1 MEIASTPSIFFIC
14 RNIIL
19 VQFGCIYKTFFF
31 KNKSYPRKFS
41 RVVRIEISKSFDD
54 YLLKSLKERFKVD
67 DLNIMRLKSN
77 TILDYTSLNQIIDYN
92 EFSELLPNYPS
103 PIKSIDMEGDNE
115 KSIFE
120 ILSDRDVFLHH
131 PYNSF
136 DPVIKLLNEAAD
148 DPNVLS
154 IKITLYRTAK
164 NSGVIDAL
172 LKAAE
177 KGKHVSVLF
186 EVKARFDEEN
196 NLRNV
201 NFEKF

>member
-1 MEIASTPSIFFIC
+1 
-14 RNIIL
+14 
-19 VQFGCIYKTFFF
+19 
-31 KNKSYPRKFS
+31 
-41 RVVRIEISKSFDD
+41 
-54 YLLKSLKERFKVD
+54 
-67 DLNIMRLKSN
+67 MRLTSN
-77 TILDYTSLNQIIDYN
+77 NILDYTSLNQIIDYN

-103 PIKSIDMEGDNE
+103 PIKSIDMEGGNE

-148 DPNVLS
+148 DPDVLS

-177 KGKHVSVLF
+177 NGKHVSVLL
-186 EVKARFDEEN
+186 K
-196 NLRNV
+196 
-201 NFEKF
+201 